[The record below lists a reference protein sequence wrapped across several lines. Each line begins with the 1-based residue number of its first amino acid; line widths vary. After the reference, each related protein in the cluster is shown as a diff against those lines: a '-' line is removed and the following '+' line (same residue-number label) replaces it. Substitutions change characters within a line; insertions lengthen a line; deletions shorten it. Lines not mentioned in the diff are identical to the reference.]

1 MVELCFPTIKF
12 TITFQHKQIE
22 SKQLIGWLINNQL
35 FFKKKKIIINI
46 IQITDLSA
54 KTTIKTGK

>member
-1 MVELCFPTIKF
+1 MPKIETTTAIKTSPITKTETIGTIAVTIKNK
-12 TITFQHKQIE
+12 TNKTE
-22 SKQLIGWLINNQL
+22 AT
-35 FFKKKKIIINI
+35 KIIINI